1 MWRDTVAGLK
11 RGWFNGATRPLLVAY
26 CRHLVL
32 ADDLAREMAKLA
44 PSDPTFGVL
53 SKMCEAELKLA
64 IRLAGLLRITPRST
78 RATFRNH
85 GNGFERAEPIIA
97 ATLADHSL
105 GERPPSRPLCSE
117 NAESSSHRVGTQGG
131 GTIRG
136 SQQSA
141 LGWNF
146 EI

>member
-1 MWRDTVAGLK
+1 MPAEQRALTFETIREPRLWGQSGLGTNDVHWGITAVGNVFYDRVEAGD
-11 RGWFNGATRPLLVAY
+11 V
-26 CRHLVL
+26 
-32 ADDLAREMAKLA
+32 
-44 PSDPTFGVL
+44 
-53 SKMCEAELKLA
+53 
-64 IRLAGLLRITPRST
+64 
-78 RATFRNH
+78 
-85 GNGFERAEPIIA
+85 A
-97 ATLADHSL
+97 ATNENADALFSPWPSL
-105 GERPPSRPLCSE
+105 NRTFANSSV